1 MLSAS
6 ILWTVWIVHTR
17 ILDLFD
23 RYCTMLVKNGDI
35 CVTRPAQSTFCQKF
49 RKPSYF
55 TTPPLH
61 CTALHG
67 GLGPLPPVRQART
80 HDITR
85 TMTQE
90 CNLIWCYQV
99 SAQQRGERFQETI
112 HMGGREILTK
122 SLLFLFLAIDYH
134 YFHSRI

>member
-1 MLSAS
+1 M
-6 ILWTVWIVHTR
+6 
-17 ILDLFD
+17 
-23 RYCTMLVKNGDI
+23 
-35 CVTRPAQSTFCQKF
+35 PAHSTFCQKV

-61 CTALHG
+61 FTALHG

-80 HDITR
+80 HDIKR

-122 SLLFLFLAIDYH
+122 SLLFLFLTILLIIIIFILEFEIVGVSH
-134 YFHSRI
+134 VQFHGI